1 MFYGFVS
8 YANLMVFAENLGII
22 NINGTNNPLT
32 TSNNNDD
39 SIGLNSQMLG
49 ADFRL
54 KEIRS
59 SVKSLSRFLRAVDM
73 MPQA

>member
-1 MFYGFVS
+1 
-8 YANLMVFAENLGII
+8 MVFAENFGII

-32 TSNNNDD
+32 TSNNDD
-39 SIGLNSQMLG
+39 DFFIGLNSQMLG

-73 MPQA
+73 ILQHDAPPGLSW